1 MKTHKQIYK
10 KLCEKSNLIEAYEKA
25 KKGKT
30 KKIQVIEF
38 TQSFEEEIDKLHQEL
53 ISFTYSPLPLRRF
66 IVRDPK
72 SRVIHASAFRDR
84 IVHHAIINL
93 IGPIFEKSFIYD
105 SHASRL
111 NKGTHLA
118 VSRFDSLKRKVS
130 RNGRQAGAV
139 GGVEKTSY
147 IQGYCLKADI
157 KKYFNNIDHN
167 ILINILKRKI
177 KDEKVILL
185 IKKVLSNFENEGIAK
200 GMPLGNYTSQ
210 FFANVYL
217 NEFDYFVKHIL
228 KARYYI
234 RYVDDFVIL
243 HKRKKVLELHKE
255 RIKRYLK
262 VLNLELHP
270 DKSAIIPLHKG
281 TTFLGYKIFY
291 HYKLLRKRNFRTFKR
306 KYEKRLQLYKDGLIS
321 KKDLMAQLEG
331 WFGYAQWANT
341 YKVRKKILAEIKK
354 IVTKNI
360 ILLCITLL
368 NVIFLF

>member
-118 VSRFDSLKRKVS
+118 VSRFD
-130 RNGRQAGAV
+130 
-139 GGVEKTSY
+139 
-147 IQGYCLKADI
+147 
-157 KKYFNNIDHN
+157 
-167 ILINILKRKI
+167 
-177 KDEKVILL
+177 
-185 IKKVLSNFENEGIAK
+185 
-200 GMPLGNYTSQ
+200 
-210 FFANVYL
+210 
-217 NEFDYFVKHIL
+217 
-228 KARYYI
+228 
-234 RYVDDFVIL
+234 
-243 HKRKKVLELHKE
+243 
-255 RIKRYLK
+255 
-262 VLNLELHP
+262 
-270 DKSAIIPLHKG
+270 
-281 TTFLGYKIFY
+281 
-291 HYKLLRKRNFRTFKR
+291 
-306 KYEKRLQLYKDGLIS
+306 
-321 KKDLMAQLEG
+321 
-331 WFGYAQWANT
+331 
-341 YKVRKKILAEIKK
+341 
-354 IVTKNI
+354 
-360 ILLCITLL
+360 
-368 NVIFLF
+368 